1 MSNGSA
7 TPAAAR
13 TEPAVPME
21 VSAELALRTPR
32 LSFGDE
38 QTRASESSKLTPPS
52 RINSLKLQAIHRF
65 TSTADA
71 VEDMTSIGEG
81 KVSKSLKKFLT
92 EEMSSSK
99 KYKNEK
105 LVVSEPKLG
114 GAIAKKLELAVVS
127 DSSVNDLYRGIRTQL
142 SALLGDVDP
151 KDISTMELG
160 LSHSV
165 SRCVCAV
172 CLAAE
177 DSN

>member
-1 MSNGSA
+1 MGLGSLNHSVQFLRTSLLPQSPSEEQSTSASHFGSA
-7 TPAAAR
+7 LTGIKPSPNLLAGHSLTPA
-13 TEPAVPME
+13 
-21 VSAELALRTPR
+21 L
-32 LSFGDE
+32 LSY
-38 QTRASESSKLTPPS
+38 
-52 RINSLKLQAIHRF
+52 SLKLQAIHRF

-92 EEMSSSK
+92 EEVTSNK

-165 SRCVCAV
+165 SRCVCRCWRA
-172 CLAAE
+172 
-177 DSN
+177 

>member
-1 MSNGSA
+1 
-7 TPAAAR
+7 
-13 TEPAVPME
+13 
-21 VSAELALRTPR
+21 
-32 LSFGDE
+32 
-38 QTRASESSKLTPPS
+38 
-52 RINSLKLQAIHRF
+52 
-65 TSTADA
+65 
-71 VEDMTSIGEG
+71 MTSIGEG

-92 EEMSSSK
+92 EEVTSNK

-165 SRCVCAV
+165 SRCVR
-172 CLAAE
+172 
-177 DSN
+177 S